1 MENLIFIKTGKE
13 VKAAVQTRKVQ
24 LQSRLE
30 KRNTALDVFL
40 KDTRKVRS
48 YIVRGKGASRGH
60 MRGTSAVLVGA
71 DEISSEEQQEIQQL
85 CARIHE
91 IEQELHQLSLIETH
105 LDDEQ
110 ELRLKL
116 EDLLAYGFS
125 AEGIESVEA
134 S

>member
-1 MENLIFIKTGKE
+1 
-13 VKAAVQTRKVQ
+13 
-24 LQSRLE
+24 
-30 KRNTALDVFL
+30 
-40 KDTRKVRS
+40 
-48 YIVRGKGASRGH
+48 